1 MRVAIVSDIHAN
13 LTALEA
19 VVADLAQQKP
29 DLVVHGGD
37 LVAGGSQNAE
47 VIDRIRD
54 LNWPGVYGNTD
65 EMLWAP
71 ERLEAA
77 LQAPQ
82 FVRMRDI
89 LLTEIIPAIRDAIGS
104 ERLAWLR
111 ALPLEWSSA
120 DRSVAAVHAAPG
132 DPWRSPGATAT
143 DAELEQVYGPLGCG
157 RVVFGHIHQPF
168 VRQIAELTVANAG
181 SVSLS
186 YDGDPRAAYAIVDDE
201 GVTIR
206 RVTYD
211 IEEEIRRLEAAR
223 DPYAAYS
230 AAVLRTARPAPF
242 P

>member
-13 LTALEA
+13 LTALDA
-19 VVADLAQQKP
+19 VVADLALQAP
-29 DLVVHGGD
+29 DLVVQGGD

-47 VIDRIRD
+47 VIDRVRD

-82 FVRMRDI
+82 FARMRDI

-104 ERLAWLR
+104 ERLAWLQ
-111 ALPLEWSSA
+111 ALPLAWSSA
-120 DRSVAAVHAAPG
+120 DRRVAVVHASPG
-132 DPWRSPGATAT
+132 DPWRSPGATAA
-143 DAELEQVYGPLGCG
+143 DAELAQVYGPLGC
-157 RVVFGHIHQPF
+157 RRIVFGHIHQPF
-168 VRQIAELTVANAG
+168 VRQIGALTVANSG

-186 YDGDPRAAYAIVDDE
+186 YDGDPRAAYAVVDED

-206 RVTYD
+206 RVEYD

-230 AAVLRTARPAPF
+230 AQVLRTARPAPF